1 MSILTN
7 IINDFGNARKKDSV
21 TMAHLVRFFHGT
33 GEMFGFITSFI
44 LFLVMGPFSVLAVI
58 PALFSLCSEKARTA
72 MREPESC

>member
-7 IINDFGNARKKDSV
+7 IINDFGNTHKRNSISLARLAK
-21 TMAHLVRFFHGT
+21 ALRGT

-58 PALFSLCSEKARTA
+58 PALFSLCSEKNRLS